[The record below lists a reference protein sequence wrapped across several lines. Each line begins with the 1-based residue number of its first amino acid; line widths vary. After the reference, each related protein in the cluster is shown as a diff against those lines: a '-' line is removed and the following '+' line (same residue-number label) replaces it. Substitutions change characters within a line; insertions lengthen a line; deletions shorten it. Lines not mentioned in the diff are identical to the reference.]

1 MTGLTWQITWDKDCF
16 DELCTVV
23 NIEAWAPRLYSL
35 KHSLFYIFLFSSLP
49 LNPIFHTFNTH
60 VSCKVCILVKVSLN
74 FKLIDFKDFLLGVM
88 VYFVLGGG
96 EEERRG
102 EEVEDRR

>member
-1 MTGLTWQITWDKDCF
+1 M
-16 DELCTVV
+16 
-23 NIEAWAPRLYSL
+23 
-35 KHSLFYIFLFSSLP
+35 
-49 LNPIFHTFNTH
+49 
-60 VSCKVCILVKVSLN
+60 SCKVCILVKVSLN